1 MTRRSGSRR
10 RQLKASH
17 QKNWLIG
24 RHAVTETL
32 TAGVWD
38 VDELYLANELD
49 PTERESLLKL
59 AGNRVRVHLES
70 ADRITQLCHADHHQ
84 GVAARMA
91 AFEYRTAETLEGE
104 SDDGL
109 FVICDRIQDTHN
121 FGAILRCCDALGA
134 QAVIVGESGQSR
146 VTPQVARSSAG
157 AVNFVPIVLAESLL
171 DCVLQLKNAGVK
183 IVAGSEHSDSEVWS
197 ADLTGSVALIIGNE
211 AEGIAQDL
219 LEQCDTRVRVPMLG
233 QVSSLNAS
241 VAAGILLYEISR
253 QRS

>member
-1 MTRRSGSRR
+1 M
-10 RQLKASH
+10 
-17 QKNWLIG
+17 
-24 RHAVTETL
+24 
-32 TAGVWD
+32 
-38 VDELYLANELD
+38 
-49 PTERESLLKL
+49 
-59 AGNRVRVHLES
+59 
-70 ADRITQLCHADHHQ
+70 
-84 GVAARMA
+84 
-91 AFEYRTAETLEGE
+91 FEYRTAETLEGE

>member
-1 MTRRSGSRR
+1 M
-10 RQLKASH
+10 
-17 QKNWLIG
+17 
-24 RHAVTETL
+24 
-32 TAGVWD
+32 
-38 VDELYLANELD
+38 
-49 PTERESLLKL
+49 
-59 AGNRVRVHLES
+59 
-70 ADRITQLCHADHHQ
+70 
-84 GVAARMA
+84 
-91 AFEYRTAETLEGE
+91 
-104 SDDGL
+104 
-109 FVICDRIQDTHN
+109 
-121 FGAILRCCDALGA
+121 
-134 QAVIVGESGQSR
+134 GESGQSR